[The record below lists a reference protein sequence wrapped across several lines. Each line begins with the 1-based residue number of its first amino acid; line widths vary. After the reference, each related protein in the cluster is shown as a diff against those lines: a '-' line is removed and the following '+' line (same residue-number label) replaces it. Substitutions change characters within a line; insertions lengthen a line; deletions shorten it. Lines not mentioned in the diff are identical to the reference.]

1 MDENLKG
8 FLKGLGEFVVGAA
21 VVAGA
26 ATITYAIVDSYVDS
40 LLNADPE
47 EALENLTS
55 EAAQAPAE
63 RWDLLLTVLRNKAS
77 TSNAAREMLTFSIA
91 LRNSFR
97 DIRNILEY
105 SIQDGVQ
112 IFMSEVQ
119 SRDQVDGIAL
129 FCAMAYKS
137 QRENDMKA
145 RTIVTQTAKLLSS
158 TR

>member
-8 FLKGLGEFVVGAA
+8 FLKGLGEFVVSAA

-26 ATITYAIVDSYVDS
+26 ATITYAMVDSYVES

-47 EALENLTS
+47 EALEKLTS
-55 EAAQAPAE
+55 EAAQSPAE
-63 RWDLLLTVLRNKAS
+63 RWNLLLTVLRNKAS
-77 TSNAAREMLTFSIA
+77 ASNAAREMLAFSIA
-91 LRNSFR
+91 LRNSFG

-105 SIQDGVQ
+105 SVQDGIQ
-112 IFMSEVQ
+112 IFVSEVQ

-145 RTIVTQTAKLLSS
+145 RTIVNQAARLISS
-158 TR
+158 SR